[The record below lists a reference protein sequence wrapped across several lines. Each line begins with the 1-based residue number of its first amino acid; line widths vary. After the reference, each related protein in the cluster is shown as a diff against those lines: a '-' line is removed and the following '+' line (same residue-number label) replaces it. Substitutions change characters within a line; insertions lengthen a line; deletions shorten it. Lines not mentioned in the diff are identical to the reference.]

1 MGWILGIH
9 LLLVDVAMAGPLVCV
24 WLEWRGTRRG
34 DQAADRLGK
43 TLARATNWALT
54 LGIAL
59 GTLLLAARWGF
70 GDQTYLDAVAALP
83 RSRLWFALVELLF
96 SFACMGAYSALWDR
110 WRDWRWPHR
119 LLAIAAASNLLTHF
133 PAIFTLISV
142 ITTRPELAEMSLD
155 SAGYRRLLVDPEV
168 LSHLVHVWL
177 ASVAV
182 TGALVM
188 ALAVR
193 LGRDETLTADA
204 QRLTRSAAALALAP
218 TFLQIPVGLWL
229 AMALPEVARRG
240 VMGGDAWATGLF
252 AVGVGLV
259 LVLMQCLVGV
269 ALGDCGRK
277 PVYRTVALMAA
288 IVLLMAETR
297 SRAYDLAQEL
307 ISPARAMT
315 ARPAEAASIDT
326 APADPDTN

>member
-1 MGWILGIH
+1 VGWILGIH

-34 DQAADRLGK
+34 DRVADQLGK
-43 TLARATNWALT
+43 SLARATNWALT

-59 GTLLLAARWGF
+59 GSLLLAARWAF
-70 GDQTYLDAVAALP
+70 GDQAYLDAVAVLP
-83 RSRLWFALVELLF
+83 RSRLWFALAELLF

-133 PAIFTLISV
+133 PAIFTIISV
-142 ITTRPELAEMSLD
+142 ITTRPELAEVPLD
-155 SAGYRRLLVDPEV
+155 SAAYRRLLVDPEV

-177 ASVAV
+177 ASLAV

-193 LGRDETLTADA
+193 LGRDETLSADT
-204 QRLTRSAAALALAP
+204 QRLTRSAAALTLAP
-218 TFLQIPVGLWL
+218 TFVQIPVGLWL
-229 AMALPEVARRG
+229 AMALPEVARRS
-240 VMGGDAWATGLF
+240 VMGGDAWATGTF

-259 LVLMQCLVGV
+259 LVLMQCLVGI
-269 ALGDCGRK
+269 ALGDCGPK
-277 PVYRTVALMAA
+277 PVRRTVAIM
-288 IVLLMAETR
+288 VLVVVIMAETR
-297 SRAYDLAQEL
+297 SRAYDLAHEF
-307 ISPARAMT
+307 ISPAGS
-315 ARPAEAASIDT
+315 AAPRLSPSD
-326 APADPDTN
+326 ADY